1 LKKLLVFLCAIGLI
15 FGVSAAG
22 LALTD
27 NIQLG
32 AGPISEPATVLLFGA
47 GLIGVA
53 VLGRRSSLRSPKI
66 LDEEKG

>member
-1 LKKLLVFLCAIGLI
+1 MFLCAIGLI

-32 AGPISEPATVLLFGA
+32 SSPISEPATMPVFGA
-47 GLIGVA
+47 VLIGVA
-53 VLGRRSSLRSPKI
+53 GLGRRSSLRSPKI
-66 LDEEKG
+66 LNEEKG